1 MLTFALK
8 KTSRNCARDSNWNGF
23 QILPEN
29 RSAVRAVRR
38 LVGATLRWKRSFC
51 PLVLHGPP
59 GTGKTQLASIIIKII
74 NRDFSG
80 ITARSVAAGDLSRAG
95 GDEGFADNSLQ
106 ACDFLIVEDIQH
118 LSNRASE
125 ATCVLI
131 DFRISRG
138 KALVVLA
145 GTGPAGLNHLP
156 RRLTSRLASGLVV
169 QLNPLGTRSR
179 RTILRLA
186 ARANKLR
193 LTDDA
198 LEWVCERTDG
208 MRASLGLLQ
217 NLNHVAHTLPGPLD
231 RNAVQ
236 KALAG
241 TDQPTSTRGD
251 PQQIVKRVAD
261 VFNISEKELL
271 GSSRLKNVLLPR
283 QVAMYLTRE
292 LTKLSLPQIGA
303 LFSNRDHT
311 TVLHACRKVEAEVQ
325 ESGTLTSIVTQ
336 VRRELS

>member
-1 MLTFALK
+1 M
-8 KTSRNCARDSNWNGF
+8 
-23 QILPEN
+23 
-29 RSAVRAVRR
+29 
-38 LVGATLRWKRSFC
+38 
-51 PLVLHGPP
+51 LHGSP
-59 GTGKTQLASIIIKII
+59 GTGKTHLASTALDVIA
-74 NRDFSG
+74 RDFSG
-80 ITARSVAAGDLSRAG
+80 LTAQSVTAGHLSRPG
-95 GDEGFADNSLQ
+95 GEEGFTDSALQ
-106 ACDFLIVEDIQH
+106 TCDFLIIEDIQH
-118 LSNRASE
+118 LSKRASDAACE
-125 ATCVLI
+125 LI
-131 DFRISRG
+131 DFRISRR

-145 GTGPAGLNHLP
+145 CTGPAGLDHLP

-169 QLNPLGTRSR
+169 QLSPLGKRSR
-179 RTILRLA
+179 QTILRSA

-193 LTDDA
+193 LTHDA
-198 LEWVCERTDG
+198 LEWVCQRSDG
-208 MRASLGLLQ
+208 MRAALGLLQ
-217 NLNHVAHTLPGPLD
+217 NLNHVAHTFPGPLD
-231 RNAVQ
+231 GYAVQ
-236 KALAG
+236 NLLAG

-311 TVLHACRKVEAEVQ
+311 TVLHACRKVEAELQ